1 MTFSFLIFSSAD
13 SLKMLIN
20 QKKMLI
26 NQIMYMC
33 VYTYIHMHIHIHMY
47 VCTQTALF
55 HLSTSEHTLQYV
67 IITLAVFL
75 NFIT

>member
-1 MTFSFLIFSSAD
+1 
-13 SLKMLIN
+13 
-20 QKKMLI
+20 
-26 NQIMYMC
+26 MC
-33 VYTYIHMHIHIHMY
+33 VCIHTYVHMHIHIRMY
-47 VCTQTALF
+47 MCTQTALF